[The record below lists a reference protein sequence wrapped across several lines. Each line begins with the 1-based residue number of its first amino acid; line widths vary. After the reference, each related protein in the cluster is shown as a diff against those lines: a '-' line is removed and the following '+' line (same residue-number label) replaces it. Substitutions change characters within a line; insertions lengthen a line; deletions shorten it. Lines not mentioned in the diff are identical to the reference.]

1 VTLLPA
7 CLDDY
12 VEAENPVRVVEV
24 FVDGLDLG
32 ELGFE
37 GIDPAA
43 TGRPAYHP
51 AVLLKL
57 YIYGYLNRIQSSR
70 RLEREA
76 QRNVELMWLSGRLMP
91 DFKTIANFRKD
102 NGPAIRKV
110 CRQFIVLCQRLNLF
124 SEAIVAIDGSKF
136 KAVNNRDKNFTPAKM
151 QRRFDSTGCFD

>member
-1 VTLLPA
+1 MKRFIEGEDRTQVTLLPA

-37 GIDPAA
+37 GVD
-43 TGRPAYHP
+43 P

-76 QRNVELMWLSGRLMP
+76 QRNVELMWLTGRLMP
-91 DFKTIANFRKD
+91 DFKTIANF
-102 NGPAIRKV
+102 
-110 CRQFIVLCQRLNLF
+110 
-124 SEAIVAIDGSKF
+124 
-136 KAVNNRDKNFTPAKM
+136 
-151 QRRFDSTGCFD
+151 

>member
-1 VTLLPA
+1 MKRFIEGEDRSQVTLLPA
-7 CLDDY
+7 CLEDY

-24 FVDGLDLG
+24 FVEGLDLD

-37 GIDPAA
+37 GVDPAA

-76 QRNVELMWLSGRLMP
+76 QRNLEVMWLLGRLEP
-91 DFKTIANFRKD
+91 GQQKILVFRIE
-102 NGPAIRKV
+102 NGAGMCSV
-110 CRQFIVLCQRLNLF
+110 SV
-124 SEAIVAIDGSKF
+124 
-136 KAVNNRDKNFTPAKM
+136 M
-151 QRRFDSTGCFD
+151 